1 MYKFEY
7 HKPSSLVDSIKLFKE
22 LEFPKYLA
30 GGMTLIPSMK
40 QKLSSPSDLIDLQN
54 IDELKGI
61 SKLKDDHITIG
72 ALSTH
77 NEIANSSLIKNN
89 IKGLSYLASKIADNA
104 VRNCGTIGGSICN
117 ADPAADYPAALLSL
131 EATINTNNRSIA
143 AKDFFI
149 DMFETK
155 LENYEVVKSITFPI
169 RRKSYYLKLSSQA
182 SKYAIIGIFASIVN
196 DKLSISITG
205 AANKVFNLEEINNLP
220 LFKARTY
227 NYNKIDLKKMNLN
240 SDIHASSKYRASL
253 IKNMLPK
260 LIENIF

>member
-1 MYKFEY
+1 MYQFEY
-7 HKPSSLVDSIKLFKE
+7 HKPLSLTASIELFKK

-30 GGMTLIPSMK
+30 GGMTLLPSMK
-40 QKLSSPSDLIDLQN
+40 QKLSSPTDLIDLQN

-61 SKLKDDHITIG
+61 YKSKDNIIVG
-72 ALSTH
+72 AFSAH
-77 NEIANSSLIKNN
+77 NEIANSLLIKNN

-131 EATINTNNRSIA
+131 EATINTNNRSIP

-155 LENYEVVKSITFPI
+155 LESYEIVTSITFPI
-169 RRKSYYLKLSSQA
+169 RSNSFYLKFSSQA
-182 SKYAIIGIFASIVN
+182 SKYAIIGIFACIVN
-196 DKLSISITG
+196 DKLSVSITG
-205 AANKVFNLEEINNLP
+205 AANKVFHLEEVNNLS
-220 LFKARTY
+220 LNKLSTY
-227 NYNKIDLKKMNLN
+227 DYNKINLEGMNIN
-240 SDIHASSKYRASL
+240 SDIHASSKYRVSL